1 MKRTMKKTQMVVV
14 GSGPAGLSAAV
25 KAAGYGVEV
34 MLVDEHARP
43 GGQLFKQIHKFF
55 GSHTHYAGMR
65 GPDIGRL
72 LLKQAETHG
81 VSINLET
88 TVWGIFQDRVLGL
101 VRGDR
106 TERIQADK
114 IILATGAMENAL
126 RFPGWTLP
134 GVMGA
139 GAVQTMVNLN
149 RVLPGKRFLMVG
161 SGNVGLIVSYHLLQA
176 GGHVVK
182 LVEAL
187 PRISGWGVHAS
198 KLARCGVPI
207 EVSKTIKRVCGR
219 GRVEYV
225 DLISV
230 DEAWNEIPGTEQ
242 RVEVDVV
249 CIAVGLNPLS
259 ELAWIAGCGHK
270 FVPELGGWI
279 PRHDESLQTMVPG
292 IYVAGDVTGIDEAS
306 TAMEEGRIAG
316 ISAAEALGCLD
327 KRIADAERG
336 KAYAQ
341 LAEFHQSPWGVALA
355 AAQRKM
361 RTGEQDGA

>member
-1 MKRTMKKTQMVVV
+1 MKKTQLVVV

-25 KAAGYGVEV
+25 QAAGYGVEV
-34 MLVDEHARP
+34 MLLDEHSRP

-55 GSHTHYAGMR
+55 GSHSHYAGMR

-72 LLKQAETHG
+72 LLEQAQSRG
-81 VSINLET
+81 VCISLET

-101 VRGDR
+101 ARGDR
-106 TERIQADK
+106 TDRVQADK
-114 IILATGAMENAL
+114 IILATGATENAL

-139 GAVQTMVNLN
+139 GAVQTMVNLH

-176 GGHVVK
+176 GGHVAK

-207 EVSKTIKRVCGR
+207 EVSKTVKRVCGR
-219 GRVEYV
+219 GRVEYAELV
-225 DLISV
+225 SV
-230 DEAWNEIPGTEQ
+230 DAEWNEIPGTEE
-242 RVEVDVV
+242 RIEVDVV
-249 CIAVGLNPLS
+249 CVAVGLNPLS

-270 FVPELGGWI
+270 YIPELGGWI
-279 PRHDESLQTMVPG
+279 PRHDESLQTLVPG

-316 ISAAEALGCLD
+316 ISAAETLGCVSGGA
-327 KRIADAERG
+327 ADAVRK
-336 KAYAQ
+336 KAYTQ
-341 LAEFHQSPWGVALA
+341 LAEFHQSPWGIRLE
-355 AAQRKM
+355 AAQRKL